1 MERKAEVNFLK
12 VDIDPI
18 LAKKRHL
25 IITGSRRSGKS
36 TLLRE
41 ILTLPDFPADTISSE
56 ISESLRNPVSA
67 DSSLPGSCLPVFH
80 GLGRHISDIPFLP
93 GQAESRLQMFPGFTT
108 HAFKQDRVELTD
120 NLTGETS
127 RIGIY
132 RPKFSFHAFPA
143 DSDSGKSAAS
153 SASSGNQMVPDLNGF
168 LGGGLASIKRAID
181 SPAAFAVIDELG
193 YLESSCPEFCD
204 AIFHLFDTKRVIAVL
219 RSQSTPFLD
228 ALRARDDVYVYDL
241 DHPVLPVGC
250 VIMASGLG
258 KRFGSN
264 KLMAD
269 FNGKPLITRDP
280 VRHRRTALRG
290 TDRRDEISGGRVS
303 LPGARDSSPAPHDA
317 VPEPHGKA
325 RSLRAVG
332 KKSRS
337 RRMHIC
343 ARGPAA
349 SLAGNDRSDGIDICC
364 SSLSFVRRNSPARI
378 NGAWRGQIPREP
390 DPL

>member
-143 DSDSGKSAAS
+143 DSDSGNRRLHPLLPAIRWFRISTVFSAA
-153 SASSGNQMVPDLNGF
+153 
-168 LGGGLASIKRAID
+168 
-181 SPAAFAVIDELG
+181 
-193 YLESSCPEFCD
+193 
-204 AIFHLFDTKRVIAVL
+204 VL
-219 RSQSTPFLD
+219 
-228 ALRARDDVYVYDL
+228 
-241 DHPVLPVGC
+241 LP
-250 VIMASGLG
+250 
-258 KRFGSN
+258 
-264 KLMAD
+264 
-269 FNGKPLITRDP
+269 
-280 VRHRRTALRG
+280 
-290 TDRRDEISGGRVS
+290 
-303 LPGARDSSPAPHDA
+303 
-317 VPEPHGKA
+317 
-325 RSLRAVG
+325 
-332 KKSRS
+332 
-337 RRMHIC
+337 
-343 ARGPAA
+343 
-349 SLAGNDRSDGIDICC
+349 
-364 SSLSFVRRNSPARI
+364 
-378 NGAWRGQIPREP
+378 
-390 DPL
+390 

>member
-153 SASSGNQMVPDLNGF
+153 SASS
-168 LGGGLASIKRAID
+168 AICGD
-181 SPAAFAVIDELG
+181 GSGSQRFFSA
-193 YLESSCPEFCD
+193 
-204 AIFHLFDTKRVIAVL
+204 AVL
-219 RSQSTPFLD
+219 LPKRRSTLPPLSPSSTNSATLK
-228 ALRARDDVYVYDL
+228 A
-241 DHPVLPVGC
+241 
-250 VIMASGLG
+250 
-258 KRFGSN
+258 
-264 KLMAD
+264 
-269 FNGKPLITRDP
+269 
-280 VRHRRTALRG
+280 
-290 TDRRDEISGGRVS
+290 
-303 LPGARDSSPAPHDA
+303 PA
-317 VPEPHGKA
+317 
-325 RSLRAVG
+325 
-332 KKSRS
+332 
-337 RRMHIC
+337 
-343 ARGPAA
+343 
-349 SLAGNDRSDGIDICC
+349 
-364 SSLSFVRRNSPARI
+364 RNSVMPFSTCSI
-378 NGAWRGQIPREP
+378 QSG
-390 DPL
+390 

>member
-80 GLGRHISDIPFLP
+80 GLRRHISDIPFLP

-132 RPKFSFHAFPA
+132 RPKLWSG
-143 DSDSGKSAAS
+143 SD
-153 SASSGNQMVPDLNGF
+153 
-168 LGGGLASIKRAID
+168 
-181 SPAAFAVIDELG
+181 
-193 YLESSCPEFCD
+193 
-204 AIFHLFDTKRVIAVL
+204 
-219 RSQSTPFLD
+219 
-228 ALRARDDVYVYDL
+228 
-241 DHPVLPVGC
+241 
-250 VIMASGLG
+250 
-258 KRFGSN
+258 
-264 KLMAD
+264 
-269 FNGKPLITRDP
+269 
-280 VRHRRTALRG
+280 
-290 TDRRDEISGGRVS
+290 
-303 LPGARDSSPAPHDA
+303 
-317 VPEPHGKA
+317 
-325 RSLRAVG
+325 
-332 KKSRS
+332 
-337 RRMHIC
+337 C
-343 ARGPAA
+343 A
-349 SLAGNDRSDGIDICC
+349 
-364 SSLSFVRRNSPARI
+364 
-378 NGAWRGQIPREP
+378 
-390 DPL
+390 